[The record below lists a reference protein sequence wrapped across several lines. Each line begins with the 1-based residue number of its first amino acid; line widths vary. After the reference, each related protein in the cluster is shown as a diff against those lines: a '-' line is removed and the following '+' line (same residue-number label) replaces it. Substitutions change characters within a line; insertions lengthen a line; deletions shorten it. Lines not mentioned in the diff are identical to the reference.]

1 MKLAT
6 TQAMA
11 VSSTQEVRFNQRD
24 QEAALLSRE
33 PSYEAV
39 KWPYIVFAPLMWVL
53 AMWVAV
59 KKVTWRLAGG
69 TLTTNTFWFDGLGES
84 CRAIKEN
91 AMNWNALDII
101 YNHQFR
107 YKHGIR
113 GKVDDFWIGML
124 NAQAVRNR
132 LKMLKH
138 ELSLA
143 ISSYEHK
150 DTEIKVLSLGSG
162 AAQGIIEVI
171 ASLKDRGIVLKALL
185 LDMDQSA
192 LDYAKELAYR
202 NGIEDQVST
211 VNARLSDT
219 VAIAQQFKPDI
230 IEMIGLLDYLPHK
243 KAAGMLQRICDVL
256 PSGGTFIVCNIRH
269 NVEQWFLKW
278 VINWGMIYRNPAALK
293 AIVEDG
299 GFKNYRLMYEP
310 LRIHGMVVATK
321 D

>member
-6 TQAMA
+6 TQA
-11 VSSTQEVRFNQRD
+11 VPVLSTQEVHFNQRD
-24 QEAALLSRE
+24 QAVSLSDN

-39 KWPYIVFAPLMWVL
+39 KWPYVALAPFMWVL

-59 KKVTWRLAGG
+59 KKVIWRLAGG
-69 TLTTNTFWFDGLGES
+69 TPTTNTFWFDGLGES

-107 YKHGIR
+107 YKHGIG

-132 LKMLKH
+132 LKMLKY
-138 ELSLA
+138 ELSSI

-150 DTEIKVLSLGSG
+150 DTEVKVLSLGSG

-171 ASLKDRGIVLKALL
+171 ASLKDRGIILKALL

-192 LDYAKELAYR
+192 LDYAKGLAYR
-202 NGIEDQVST
+202 NGIEDQIST
-211 VNARLSDT
+211 VNARLSNT
-219 VAIAQQFKPDI
+219 VAIAQEFQPDI

-243 KAAGMLQRICDVL
+243 KAAGILQRIHNVL
-256 PSGGTFIVCNIRH
+256 PSEGTLITCNIRH
-269 NVEQWFLKW
+269 NREQRFLKW
-278 VINWGMIYRNPAALK
+278 VINWGMIYRNPAALR

-299 GFKNYRLMYEP
+299 GFKKYRLMYEP
-310 LRIHGMVVATK
+310 HKIHGMVVATK